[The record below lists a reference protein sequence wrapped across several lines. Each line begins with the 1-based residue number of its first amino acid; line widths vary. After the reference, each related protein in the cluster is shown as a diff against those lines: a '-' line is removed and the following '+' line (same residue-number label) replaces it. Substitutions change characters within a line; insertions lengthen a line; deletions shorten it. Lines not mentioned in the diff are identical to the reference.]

1 MTIAE
6 AIGKLMQT
14 LIPIYGEGE
23 SKSLT
28 TIVAEDVFGTSN
40 LEHKR
45 VLSEADKNYFLEIQK
60 QLLGGRPLQYVLGK
74 ADFYGYVFHVN
85 ENVLIPRQD
94 TEELVYLILETL
106 PKDKELTGLDIG
118 TGSGCIP
125 ITLKKKNHNWQL
137 HALDVSKEAL
147 VVAEKNAQDLSA
159 EVHFQHLDI
168 LDTDLRIGL
177 PKFDFIVSNP
187 PYIPQKEKTLVPGFV
202 KNYEPDL
209 ALFVEDTDPLI
220 FYRNIA
226 EFAKDH
232 LNPGGYLFYETNE
245 FNAKQ
250 VVNLLIEF
258 GFSEVELIKD
268 MSGKDRMVVGIADN
282 NSR

>member
-1 MTIAE
+1 MTIAD

-23 SKSLT
+23 AKSLT

-45 VLSEADKNYFLEIQK
+45 ELSEADENYFLDIHK
-60 QLLGGRPLQYVLGK
+60 QLLSRRPLQYVLGR

-106 PKDKELTGLDIG
+106 SKDKKLSGLDIG

-125 ITLKKKNHNWQL
+125 ITLKKKSPQWQL
-137 HALDVSKEAL
+137 QGLDVSKEAL
-147 VVAEKNAQDLSA
+147 IVAKKNAQDLDT
-159 EVHFQHLDI
+159 EVNFQHLDI
-168 LDTDLRIGL
+168 LDPNTRKGL

-187 PYIPQKEKTLVPGFV
+187 PYIPQKEKVLVPDFV
-202 KNYEPDL
+202 KNFEPDL
-209 ALFVEDTDPLI
+209 ALFVEDVDPLV

-245 FNAKQ
+245 FNNSFFLI
-250 VVNLLIEF
+250 VVI
-258 GFSEVELIKD
+258 G
-268 MSGKDRMVVGIADN
+268 M
-282 NSR
+282 NSHNHSIFCIHIFNQF